1 MHEGIEVILR
11 GGQFKR
17 LIELTIHEI
26 RKRTGLKRVEVEIL
40 YFLHNSNEKN
50 TMKDICH
57 YMQMNKGH
65 ISIALDGLCKKGY
78 ITQNQD
84 AEDRRYIHYHLT
96 DSSNEIVEQI
106 DIEWNK
112 MMVQLAK
119 GISEEELEQFKLI
132 ARKIGNNIE
141 EILKE

>member
-1 MHEGIEVILR
+1 MEESIEVILR

-17 LIELTIHEI
+17 LIEMSIQEI
-26 RKRTGLKRVEVEIL
+26 RKKTGLKRVEVEIL
-40 YFLHNSNEKN
+40 YFLSNSGGKN

-78 ITQNQD
+78 LIQNQD
-84 AEDRRYIHYHLT
+84 AEDRRYIHFYLT
-96 DSSNEIVEQI
+96 DFSKEIAEKI

-112 MMVQLAK
+112 MMFRLTK
-119 GISEEELEQFKLI
+119 GVSEEELELFKQI
-132 ARKIGNNIE
+132 SRKIGANID
-141 EILKE
+141 EILRE